1 MKKNYKTLFIIA
13 FVISSFLFINSVKA
27 DYSATVVNPQNA
39 KCSLKNSH
47 GMCFYEN
54 SNLNSV
60 GYINSLDTGDV
71 VTVLTAYNKINSP
84 NTSLCSDYY
93 VYASY
98 YYPENRNT
106 YKGYY
111 CNAYLKTASVL
122 TDSMKNEFRNAG
134 FPESYWDK
142 LAVLK
147 TSHPNWTFKAI
158 NTGLDFNTAV
168 VNQNYAGKAL
178 LRKSM
183 SNNYAYLD
191 QDTYS
196 FDYYNDKFVPRDD
209 TTSSDP
215 WYDVNQA
222 TIAYYLDPR
231 NFLLDMYIFQFEG
244 LSYDSTISDAN
255 YKNVVGSIFSND
267 YLSNFTNDFVRA
279 GKESKVSPVYLASLS
294 KQEIGTG
301 TSTPNTAIAGTYNGM
316 YNFYNIGA
324 TGGERPVLRGL
335 EFAANNDP
343 STQRPWNTHYKAIYG
358 GALWIGK
365 NYINVGQDTSYFK
378 KWNVV
383 ANYLASQGKEVTW
396 SNYSHQYMTCVTAP
410 VTEAKTSYN
419 SIFKTGLI
427 ENGYRFYIPVYNNM
441 PSSTT
446 LPTKSGWPN
455 NYLNSL
461 TINGTRVAD
470 FDGANEN
477 YNYYLDINN
486 NTVNIQATSI
496 SSKANILGTGNF
508 TVNENMSRDI
518 VVTAE
523 NGNKKTYK
531 INIILTG
538 NKIVESVNLQ
548 TTMNNSGIKNND
560 KYLSGLTPG
569 MDISGIKTKILNAKS
584 DAIVTLKNSSGTI
597 KNSGIIV
604 TGDKVSVMVGNEGKE
619 YQVIIYGDANGDGK
633 VNAVDYVRIK
643 NTIIGTATLTDVY
656 REAADVNKDGK
667 VNAVDYVRVK
677 NSIIGTASISQ

>member
-1 MKKNYKTLFIIA
+1 MKKIYKTFFMLV

-27 DYSATVVNPQNA
+27 DYSATVVNPTNA
-39 KCSLKNSH
+39 KCSIKNSH
-47 GMCFYEN
+47 GMCFYKD

-60 GYINSLDTGDV
+60 GYIYSLDTGDV
-71 VTVLTAYNKINSP
+71 VTVKTSYNTIPSP
-84 NTSLCSDYY
+84 NKNLCSDYY

-98 YYPENRNT
+98 YFPENRNT
-106 YKGYY
+106 YNGYY
-111 CNAYLKTASVL
+111 CNAYLKTDSVL
-122 TDSMKNEFRNAG
+122 SDAMKNEFRNAG
-134 FPESYWDK
+134 FPESYWEK
-142 LAVLK
+142 LAILK
-147 TSHPNWTFKAI
+147 TSHPNWAFKAI

-168 VNQNYAGKAL
+168 ANQNYAGKAL
-178 LRKSM
+178 LRASM
-183 SNNYAYLD
+183 SNNYALLD

-209 TTSSDP
+209 TTGSDP
-215 WYDVNQA
+215 WYDVNKE

-244 LSYDSTISDAN
+244 LSYDGSISDDN
-255 YKNVVGSIFSND
+255 YKQVVTSIFGRD
-267 YLSNFTNDFVRA
+267 YLANFINEFVRA

-294 KQEIGTG
+294 KQEVGVG
-301 TSTPNTAIAGTYNGM
+301 ENPNTAIAGTYNGM

-335 EFAANNDP
+335 EFAANTDS

-365 NYINVGQDTSYFK
+365 NYINVGQDTCYFK

-383 ANYLASQGKEVTW
+383 ANYLSSQGKPVTW
-396 SNYSHQYMTCVTAP
+396 NNYSHQYMTCVTAP

-441 PSSTT
+441 PSSTS

-455 NYLNSL
+455 NYLKTL
-461 TINGTRVAD
+461 TINGTKVAD

-477 YNYYLDINN
+477 YNYYLDVNN
-486 NTVNIQATSI
+486 NNVNIQATSV
-496 SSKANILGTGNF
+496 SSKANISGTGTF
-508 TVNENMSRDI
+508 AANENMSRNI
-518 VVTAE
+518 VVTAQ

-538 NKIVESVNLQ
+538 NKIEEAVDLQ

-560 KYLSGLTPG
+560 KYLSGFTPG
-569 MDISGIKTKILNAKS
+569 TDISSIKTKILNAKS
-584 DAIVTLKNSSGTI
+584 DAVVTLKNSSGTI
-597 KNSGIIV
+597 KNTGIIV
-604 TGDKVSVMVGNEGKE
+604 TGDKVSVMVGNDAKE
-619 YQVIIYGDANGDGK
+619 YQVVLYGDSNGDGK

-643 NTIIGTATLTDVY
+643 NSIIGTANLTSVY
-656 REAADVNKDGK
+656 KEAADVNKDGK

-677 NSIIGTASISQ
+677 NSIIGTASILQ

>member
-1 MKKNYKTLFIIA
+1 MRKINKAIISIV
-13 FVISSFLFINSVKA
+13 FVISSFIFINNVKA
-27 DYSATVVNPQNA
+27 DYNATVVNPANA
-39 KCSLKNSH
+39 KCNVSKTH

-54 SNLNSV
+54 TNLNTV
-60 GYINSLDTGDV
+60 GYINSLDSGDE
-71 VTVLTAYNKINSP
+71 VTVRTSYNNVNSP
-84 NTSLCSDYY
+84 NKNLCSDYY
-93 VYASY
+93 VYA
-98 YYPENRNT
+98 T
-106 YKGYY
+106 YHADNNKDYSGYY
-111 CNAYLKTASVL
+111 CNAYLKTGSVL
-122 TDSMKNEFRNAG
+122 TESLKNEFRNAG
-134 FPESYWDK
+134 FPESYWEK

-147 TSHPNWTFKAI
+147 TSHPNWSFKAI

-178 LRKSM
+178 LRASM
-183 SNNYAYLD
+183 SNNYALLD

-196 FDYYNDKFVPRDD
+196 FDYYNDRFVPRDD
-209 TTSSDP
+209 TTGRDP
-215 WYDVNQA
+215 WYDVNKE

-231 NFLLDMYIFQFEG
+231 NFLIDMYIFQFEG
-244 LSYDSTISDAN
+244 LSYDGSISDDS
-255 YKNVVGSIFSND
+255 YKQVVTSIFNRD
-267 YLSNFTNDFVRA
+267 YLANFINEFVRA

-294 KQEIGTG
+294 KQEVGVG
-301 TSTPNTAIAGTYNGM
+301 ENPNTATAGTYNGM

-324 TGGERPVLRGL
+324 TGGENPVLRGL
-335 EFAANNDP
+335 QFAANTDP
-343 STQRPWNTHYKAIYG
+343 SVELPWNTHYKAIYG

-365 NYINVGQDTSYFK
+365 NYINVGQDTCYFK

-383 ANYLASQGKEVTW
+383 ANYLASQGKPVTW
-396 SNYSHQYMTCVTAP
+396 NNYSHQYMTCITAP

-441 PSSTT
+441 PSSTS

-455 NYLNSL
+455 NYLKSL
-461 TINGTRVAD
+461 TINGTKVAD
-470 FDGANEN
+470 FDGANEE
-477 YNYYLDINN
+477 YNYYLDVNN
-486 NTVNIQATSI
+486 NTVNIQAAAI
-496 SSKANILGTGNF
+496 SSKANISGTGTF
-508 TVNENMSRDI
+508 TVNENTTKNV

-531 INIILTG
+531 INIKLTG
-538 NKIVESVNLQ
+538 NKIIESIDLQ

-597 KNSGIIV
+597 KNSGTVV
-604 TGDKVSVMVGNEGKE
+604 TGDKVSVVVGNEGRE

-633 VNAVDYVRIK
+633 ISAVDYVRIK
-643 NTIIGTATLTDVY
+643 NSIMGTATLNGVY
-656 REAADVNKDGK
+656 KEASDVNKDGK
-667 VNAVDYVRVK
+667 ISAVDYVSVK
-677 NSIIGTASISQ
+677 NSIMGTAFITQ